1 MPSLPSRHPLIDALK
16 QFVERPHAAF
26 YTPGHKQGHG
36 AAQRLKQLLGHQIF
50 SADLPELP
58 GLDNLFSPDGVI
70 HAAQTL
76 AAQTFGADQSWFLT
90 NGSTCGIEAAV
101 LATCASGQEII
112 VPRNLHQSVVSA
124 LILSGALPIF
134 VAPEADVALGIA
146 HGISVDAIKRA
157 LTQHP
162 GTRAIMLV
170 SPTYYGVCGDVGA
183 IATLAHNQS
192 IPLLVDEAH
201 GAHFAFHPELPPSAL
216 AQGADLTVQ
225 STHKVLSALTQA
237 SMLHIQGDRIR
248 VDWVSRAL
256 QLVQSSS
263 PSYLLLASLDAAQ
276 AQMQELGVELMTHT
290 LKLATHAREAI
301 ARIPGLHVFELPL
314 PGTTAAAYLDPTRLT
329 VDVSALGITGFDADE
344 LLHEQLAVTAELPAL
359 KTLTFIISL
368 GNTMADIEQL
378 VHAFR
383 VLVER
388 ASVVHKH
395 GLQPSAVLPT
405 DIPMVPAVSVPA
417 MSPRDAFFAD
427 SEQVAI
433 ARATGR
439 ISTELICP
447 YPPGIPV
454 LLPGER
460 ITVEAIQTLRVV
472 HAAGGVITGCIDAS
486 LNTLSVVR

>member
-1 MPSLPSRHPLIDALK
+1 MSSLPSHHPLIDTLK

-26 YTPGHKQGHG
+26 YTPGHKKGHG
-36 AAQRLKQLLGHQIF
+36 ASQRLKHLLGHHVF

-70 HAAQTL
+70 QSAQAL

-101 LATCASGQEII
+101 LATCAPGQEII

-146 HGISVDAIKRA
+146 HGISIEAIDRA
-157 LTQHP
+157 LNQHSRA
-162 GTRAIMLV
+162 RAIMLV
-170 SPTYYGVCGDVGA
+170 SPTYYGVCCDVEA
-183 IATLAHNQS
+183 IATLAHWHH

-201 GAHFAFHPELPPSAL
+201 GAHFAFHPGLPPSAL
-216 AQGADLTVQ
+216 TQGADLTVQ

-248 VDWVSRAL
+248 ANRVSRAL

-263 PSYLLLASLDAAQ
+263 PSYLLLASLDATQ
-276 AQMQELGVELMTHT
+276 AQMYEQGYELMTHT
-290 LKLATHAREAI
+290 LNLATHAREAI
-301 ARIPGLHVFELPL
+301 ACIPGLRVFELPF
-314 PGTTAAAYLDPTRLT
+314 PSTTAAAYLDPTRLT

-368 GNTMADIEQL
+368 GNTIADIEQL
-378 VHAFR
+378 VHALR
-383 VLVER
+383 MLVEQTG
-388 ASVVHKH
+388 SDHKH
-395 GLQPSAVLPT
+395 GLQQSADLPS
-405 DIPMVPAVSVPA
+405 DIPMAPTVSVPA
-417 MSPRDAFFAD
+417 MSPRDAFFSD
-427 SEQVAI
+427 SEPVAI
-433 ARATGR
+433 AQAIGR

-460 ITVEAIQTLRVV
+460 ITSEAIQTLQVV
-472 HAAGGVITGCIDAS
+472 HAAGGVITGCIDSS